1 MKVQHSIYMLYTV
14 VSILHMSSINFST
27 LYERLGVDFANSS
40 DKTSFGCSLAALHIC
55 SFVGMSIYMAFFVL
69 MLLFEA
75 NMPPASDGVPILGK
89 CFTCSL
95 TALQCSLMSYHL
107 RMEHG

>member
-55 SFVGMSIYMAFFVL
+55 SYLCICRYEYIYG
-69 MLLFEA
+69 LLCID
-75 NMPPASDGVPILGK
+75 ASV
-89 CFTCSL
+89 
-95 TALQCSLMSYHL
+95 
-107 RMEHG
+107 